1 MWHVYERTLK
11 NQRFL
16 SLQNQIN
23 YRQNQLRSPRR
34 EQLAAGGVR
43 GREERRVSL
52 GRQLFSQQVE
62 VEMGEDMTRPPPG
75 GFLLLFHATTRE
87 MHPSQWDLFP
97 LWHFAVLHVAIKMKS
112 HTRGGTA
119 EEGREG
125 KRCLAWHWPQITQTS
140 KSKMSALLPLC
151 YVTVVVFVIDMI
163 CKKQELMLQREREK
177 GAKRA
182 GEREKGRYGR
192 RGNHS
197 VIETGDLALRSV
209 LIFTIHTSKLFAN
222 FTLKSHRK
230 LWTSECK
237 LYIPYSSLY
246 ATLYHII

>member
-1 MWHVYERTLK
+1 MSGKWHVACGKLAGHEYGIVPGMLMWHVYERTLK

-87 MHPSQWDLFP
+87 MHPSQ
-97 LWHFAVLHVAIKMKS
+97 
-112 HTRGGTA
+112 
-119 EEGREG
+119 
-125 KRCLAWHWPQITQTS
+125 
-140 KSKMSALLPLC
+140 
-151 YVTVVVFVIDMI
+151 
-163 CKKQELMLQREREK
+163 
-177 GAKRA
+177 
-182 GEREKGRYGR
+182 
-192 RGNHS
+192 
-197 VIETGDLALRSV
+197 
-209 LIFTIHTSKLFAN
+209 
-222 FTLKSHRK
+222 
-230 LWTSECK
+230 
-237 LYIPYSSLY
+237 
-246 ATLYHII
+246 